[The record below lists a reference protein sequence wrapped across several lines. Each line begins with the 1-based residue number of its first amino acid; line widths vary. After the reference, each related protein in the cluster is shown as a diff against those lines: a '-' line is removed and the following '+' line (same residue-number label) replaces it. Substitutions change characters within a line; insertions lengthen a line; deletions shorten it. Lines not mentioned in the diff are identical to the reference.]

1 MLEPVLGSAS
11 SERALIFILARGKGY
26 ATEISRFF
34 ATDLSPIQKQLEKL
48 ELGGVL
54 VSQTAGRTRLY
65 EFNPRYVFLEELKA
79 LLEKALSF
87 YPEKE
92 QNRLLMNRRRPRRK
106 GKPKC

>member
-1 MLEPVLGSAS
+1 MLEPVLGSAN
-11 SERALIFILARGKGY
+11 SERTLIFILARGKGY

-34 ATDLSPIQKQLEKL
+34 DSDLSPIQKQLDKL
-48 ELGGVL
+48 EVGGVL

-65 EFNPRYVFLEELKA
+65 EFNPRYPFLKELKA

-92 QNRLLMNRRRPRRK
+92 QDRLLTNRRRPRRR
-106 GKPKC
+106 GKPQ